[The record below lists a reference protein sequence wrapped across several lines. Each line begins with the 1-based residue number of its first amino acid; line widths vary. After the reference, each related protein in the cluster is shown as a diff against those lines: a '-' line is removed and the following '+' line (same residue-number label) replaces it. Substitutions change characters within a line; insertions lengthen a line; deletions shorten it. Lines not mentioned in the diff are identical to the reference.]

1 MLDDVHVVILHVH
14 NTVAELFNEM
24 FNMIVNTAPANFTGH
39 PAISL
44 NVGYSEKLPV
54 GGMMYGKKFNE
65 VKLLNVAY
73 ALEQALKSNEK

>member
-1 MLDDVHVVILHVH
+1 MLDDVHVVILHVR
-14 NTVAELFNEM
+14 NTVADLFNEM
-24 FNMIVNTAPANFTGH
+24 FNMIVNTAPANFTGR

-54 GGMMYGKKFNE
+54 SGMMYGKKFDE
-65 VKLLNVAY
+65 VNVAY